1 VLSPTPCGPDL
12 PGGTPDQESPGRA
25 NTAHVFRSTY
35 PGSATRG
42 VTLRLV
48 VTEHSEAQ
56 RREDLTVITSD
67 GVQLQCRRSSHPDG
81 SPAVVVIVHGFAS
94 GRDNPDVCALADQL
108 FAAGTDVVTYD
119 ARGHGLSEGCC
130 GVGSTEHLDVASVLS
145 SIAADAP
152 IMVVGVS
159 MGAVAVVSHLAGADA
174 REKRITGA
182 VLVSAPSRWRM
193 RPSAVGLLTAVLT
206 RSAVGRWAAARWLGV
221 RIKRGWWPGETP
233 ESAIRRIRVPVVVV
247 HGASGIVAR
256 PSLTRIRVCHESP
269 PACRRHGPRTRLFG
283 AESSARGGSVA
294 VSCAGLDHQS
304 DDNSGMPE
312 VDRSS
317 LGIFR
322 RLFMTRPEPSP
333 ATRTSTGHGR
343 IEAD

>member
-108 FAAGTDVVTYD
+108 FASGTDVVTYD

-247 HGASGIVAR
+247 HGASDRLLASSHAHR
-256 PSLTRIRVCHESP
+256 LHESGS
-269 PACRRHGPRTRLFG
+269 ATNRLQLVEG
-283 AESSARGGSVA
+283 MGH
-294 VSCAGLDHQS
+294 GLDS
-304 DDNSGMPE
+304 SGQRAVLEAVLWLLAAQDLTTSPTT
-312 VDRSS
+312 
-317 LGIFR
+317 
-322 RLFMTRPEPSP
+322 TRACPK
-333 ATRTSTGHGR
+333 ST
-343 IEAD
+343 AVV